1 MSGAQNGVQNLF
13 DCLHFGIVFVWGDQ
27 CEFGHAM
34 ILTCILMV
42 IGYSNLF
49 LAVGMG
55 KFESVEIYNEN
66 ENDEENEEMKKSSI
80 VKLNDNS
87 RDEVEIISSN
97 EEKEKMLN

>member
-1 MSGAQNGVQNLF
+1 MF

-55 KFESVEIYNEN
+55 KFESVQIYNEDEN
-66 ENDEENEEMKKSSI
+66 EKEEENEEMMKKSSI
-80 VKLNDNS
+80 VKLNENS
-87 RDEVEIISSN
+87 RDEVEIISST
-97 EEKEKMLN
+97 EEKEKMLK

>member
-49 LAVGMG
+49 LALGMG
-55 KFESVEIYNEN
+55 KFESVEIYNED
-66 ENDEENEEMKKSSI
+66 DEENEEMKKSSI